1 MRVKSWKLRVLAVA
15 LNSKLGTRNSKP
27 MQNKL
32 EIFKK
37 APDLLDEPEVQELL
51 DYCERLEDELI
62 DLKFEKEKSKELI
75 MLDMIKEVIKGC
87 NAIEKEQLE
96 HERFGYEAPNYQATI
111 SNLKSYILEICRIN
125 KIYL

>member
-1 MRVKSWKLRVLAVA
+1 MK
-15 LNSKLGTRNSKP
+15 
-27 MQNKL
+27 NKL

-51 DYCERLEDELI
+51 DYCERLEDELV

-75 MLDMIKEVIKGC
+75 MLDMIKEVVKGC

-111 SNLKSYILEICRIN
+111 SNLKSYIVEICRIN

>member
-1 MRVKSWKLRVLAVA
+1 MKVESCELLQQ
-15 LNSKLGTRNSKP
+15 LETRNSKLEILK
-27 MQNKL
+27 MKNKQN
-32 EIFKK
+32 IFKK
-37 APDLLDEPEVQELL
+37 AQYLLDEPEVQELL
-51 DYCERLEDELI
+51 DYCERLEDELV

-75 MLDMIKEVIKGC
+75 MLDMIKEVVKGC

>member
-1 MRVKSWKLRVLAVA
+1 MR
-15 LNSKLGTRNSKP
+15 
-27 MQNKL
+27 NKL

-37 APDLLDEPEVQELL
+37 AQDLLEEPEVRVLL
-51 DYCERLEDELI
+51 DYCETLEDELV
-62 DLKFEKEKSKELI
+62 DFKFEKNKNKELI
-75 MLDMIKEVIKGC
+75 LLDMIKEVIKGC

-96 HERFGYEAPNYQATI
+96 HERFGYEAPNYQETI

>member
-1 MRVKSWKLRVLAVA
+1 LK
-15 LNSKLGTRNSKP
+15 
-27 MQNKL
+27 NKL

-37 APDLLDEPEVQELL
+37 AQYLLDEPEVQELL
-51 DYCERLEDELI
+51 DYCERLEDELV

-75 MLDMIKEVIKGC
+75 MFDMIKEVIKGC
-87 NAIEKEQLE
+87 NAIQKEQLE

>member
-1 MRVKSWKLRVLAVA
+1 LKVESCELLQQ
-15 LNSKLGTRNSKP
+15 LETRNSKLEILK
-27 MQNKL
+27 MKNKQN
-32 EIFKK
+32 IFKK
-37 APDLLDEPEVQELL
+37 AQYLLDEPEVQELL
-51 DYCERLEDELI
+51 DYCERLEDELV

-87 NAIEKEQLE
+87 KAIEKEQLE

>member
-1 MRVKSWKLRVLAVA
+1 MK
-15 LNSKLGTRNSKP
+15 
-27 MQNKL
+27 NKL

-51 DYCERLEDELI
+51 DYCERLEDELV

-87 NAIEKEQLE
+87 NAIDKEQLE

>member
-1 MRVKSWKLRVLAVA
+1 MK
-15 LNSKLGTRNSKP
+15 
-27 MQNKL
+27 NKL

-37 APDLLDEPEVQELL
+37 APDLLDEPEVQALL
-51 DYCERLEDELI
+51 DYCERLEDELV

-75 MLDMIKEVIKGC
+75 MLDMIKEVVKGC

>member
-1 MRVKSWKLRVLAVA
+1 MK
-15 LNSKLGTRNSKP
+15 
-27 MQNKL
+27 NKL

-37 APDLLDEPEVQELL
+37 TPDLLDEPEVQELL
-51 DYCERLEDELI
+51 DYCERLEDELV

-111 SNLKSYILEICRIN
+111 SNLKSYILEICRDN

>member
-1 MRVKSWKLRVLAVA
+1 MKVESCELLQQ
-15 LNSKLGTRNSKP
+15 LETRNSKLEILK
-27 MQNKL
+27 MKNKQN
-32 EIFKK
+32 IFKK
-37 APDLLDEPEVQELL
+37 AQYLLDEPEVQELL
-51 DYCERLEDELI
+51 EYCERLEDELV

-87 NAIEKEQLE
+87 KAIEKEQLE

-111 SNLKSYILEICRIN
+111 SNLKSYILEICRDN